1 MAKVYRQV
9 VADKSITSSKSFN
22 DFLYAWIVLHSE
34 EENGERYIWKR
45 TFVLSQLESELGIT
59 RKTIKHYMDSLIELG
74 LLADMNDKLILTDLS
89 IEGFGVED
97 DILQQLV
104 DFKMRYMVSIYVFL
118 KKGYWAAGGRQLIV
132 SISHLKEYV
141 GLSVNTRSNNKIIV
155 GILETLRVSG
165 LLNYDL
171 RFDPST
177 QKSYYV
183 IAGLEKTNY
192 F

>member
-1 MAKVYRQV
+1 MTKVYRQV
-9 VADKSITSSKSFN
+9 VSDKSITSSKSFN
-22 DFLYAWIVLHSE
+22 DFLYAWLVLNAE

-45 TFVLSQLESELGIT
+45 DFVLSQLESELGIT
-59 RKTIKHYMDSLIELG
+59 RKTIRNYVDAFIRLG
-74 LLADMNDKLILTDLS
+74 LLADIGDKFILTDLS
-89 IEGFGVED
+89 IEGFGIEN

-118 KKGYWAAGGRQLIV
+118 KKGYWAAGGRQLII

-141 GLSVNTRSNNKIIV
+141 GLSVNTRSNNKIII